1 MAKAKIPTLKDLSG
15 YLFLGVQGSDVNLT
29 YHDATEKGL
38 SLASGLASA
47 MEADPKLFDIIST
60 AVITHLEEKEK
71 YNSKTAKKPVKTATK
86 SIKKK

>member
-1 MAKAKIPTLKDLSG
+1 MAKAKTPTLKDLSG

-47 MEADPKLFDIIST
+47 MEADPKIFDIIST
-60 AVITHLEEKEK
+60 AVITHLQEKEK
-71 YNSKTAKKPVKTATK
+71 YNSKKSNIVPKKAASKP
-86 SIKKK
+86 KK